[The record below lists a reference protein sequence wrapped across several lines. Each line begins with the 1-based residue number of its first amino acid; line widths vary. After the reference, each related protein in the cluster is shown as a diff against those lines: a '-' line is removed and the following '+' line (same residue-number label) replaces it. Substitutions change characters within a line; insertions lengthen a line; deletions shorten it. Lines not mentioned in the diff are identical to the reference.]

1 MLVPNT
7 PENLKKCICMNCPT
21 FEKNLKG
28 IKEGLFC
35 ARGKTDSSV
44 EEDECLCAQCQIDE
58 EYKLTARLDL
68 MERMI
73 LKLNQFYCSRGPAGT
88 SK

>member
-7 PENLKKCICMNCPT
+7 PENLKKCICTDCPT

-28 IKEGLFC
+28 IKEGFFC

-73 LKLNQFYCSRGPAGT
+73 LKLNQFYCSRGSAGPST
-88 SK
+88 

>member
-1 MLVPNT
+1 MCPD
-7 PENLKKCICMNCPT
+7 CPT
-21 FEKNLKG
+21 FKQNGLGNES
-28 IKEGLFC
+28 GLFC
-35 ARGKTDSSV
+35 ARGKTDGSV
-44 EEDECLCAQCQIDE
+44 EEDECLCDQCQVDE

-73 LKLNQFYCSRGPAGT
+73 LKLNQFYCSRGAAGS

>member
-7 PENLKKCICMNCPT
+7 PENLKKCICTDCPT
-21 FEKNLKG
+21 FQKNLKG
-28 IKEGLFC
+28 IEEGLFC
-35 ARGKTDSSV
+35 ARAKSESNV
-44 EEDECLCAQCQIDE
+44 EEDECLCDQCQIDG

>member
-7 PENLKKCICMNCPT
+7 PENLKICICTDCPT

-28 IKEGLFC
+28 IKEGFFC

-58 EYKLTARLDL
+58 GYKLTARLDL

-73 LKLNQFYCSRGPAGT
+73 LKLNQFYCSRGPAGNNT
-88 SK
+88 

>member
-7 PENLKKCICMNCPT
+7 PENLKICICTDCPT

-28 IKEGLFC
+28 IKEGFFC

-73 LKLNQFYCSRGPAGT
+73 LKLNQFYCSRGSAGPST
-88 SK
+88 